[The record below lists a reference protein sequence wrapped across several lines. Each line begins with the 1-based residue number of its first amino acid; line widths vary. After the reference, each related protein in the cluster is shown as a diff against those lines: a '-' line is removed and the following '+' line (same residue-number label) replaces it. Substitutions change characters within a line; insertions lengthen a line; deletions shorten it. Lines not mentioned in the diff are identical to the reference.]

1 MIMIGFLQAAP
12 EIKIVSN
19 QPAIAMEEVAPVSV
33 SDTALLAPQEIQ
45 VKVGVRVC
53 TCSRI

>member
-1 MIMIGFLQAAP
+1 MLSSNVKVCVMGLQAAP

-19 QPAIAMEEVAPVSV
+19 QPAIAMEEVAPVAV

-45 VKVGVRVC
+45 VR
-53 TCSRI
+53 THLL